1 MICENCG
8 KRQAVFQTH
17 QLVDGRPTIIY
28 LCEVCAEEFQSGGR
42 KTSFLDQYGRDI
54 TELARQG
61 KLDPVIGRKNEIER
75 VINIL
80 SRRTKNNPVLIGDPG
95 VGKTAIVEGLAQRIV
110 DESVPEA
117 LRGKRIVSVDLAL
130 MLAGASHRGE
140 FEERLKK
147 TLEEVTRAKGEI
159 ILFIDELHTVVGAG
173 AAQGAIDA
181 SNMLKPSLA
190 RGELQCVGATT
201 LDEYRRY
208 IEKDGALER
217 RFQPVMVVEPTREEA
232 IEILKGLSPRYEEH
246 HRVRVSPEA
255 LKAAVEFSDRFISD
269 RFLPDKAIDL
279 VDEACAKKRLE
290 AVIPASSGQIS
301 QVSRELER
309 LQEKPRK
316 TLAEMEKIE
325 ELSNLYSKK
334 LEEIGG
340 THPVENI
347 PEVGEQDIA
356 KVVAA
361 ITGIPVEDISEDE
374 RSRLTK
380 LEKRLHERI
389 VGQEEAVTVVSS
401 AIRRARAGLK
411 DPNRPIGSFIFLGP
425 TGVGK
430 TELAK
435 ALAEA
440 LWGDENL
447 MIRLDMS
454 EYGERHTVSRLVGS
468 PPGYVGYEEGGQ
480 LTEVV
485 RRKPFSVILFDEI
498 EKAHP
503 DVFNILLQILEDGR
517 LTDAHGKTVD
527 FKNTVIILTANI
539 GTDLISQAKVG
550 FGGDKESR
558 RSFEEIKDELMSH
571 LQKSFRPEF
580 LNRIDD
586 VVVFHPLTEADVRKI
601 TDLLIERSGEL
612 VASQGIKMEVSA
624 KARNFLAKKGF
635 DPDLGARPLRR
646 LIQRE
651 VENPISNSIV
661 SGEYKE
667 GQAVAVDLAGEKLTF
682 QPLKKRVILK
692 V

>member
-28 LCEVCAEEFQSGGR
+28 LCEVCAEEFQSGGKR
-42 KTSFLDQYGRDI
+42 TSFLDQYGRDI
-54 TELARQG
+54 TELAQQG
-61 KLDPVIGRKNEIER
+61 KLDPVIGRKAEIER
-75 VINIL
+75 VIHIL

-110 DESVPEA
+110 DGSVIEA
-117 LRGKRIVSVDLAL
+117 LRGKRIVALDLAL

-181 SNMLKPSLA
+181 SNMLKPALA

-208 IEKDGALER
+208 IEKDGAFER
-217 RFQPVMVVEPTREEA
+217 RFQPVMVEEPTREETL
-232 IEILKGLSPRYEEH
+232 EILKGLRPRYEEH
-246 HRVRVSPEA
+246 HRVKVSDPA
-255 LKAAVEFSDRFISD
+255 LKAAVELSDRYISD

-279 VDEACAKKRLE
+279 LDEAAAKKQLE
-290 AVIPASSGQIS
+290 SSAISPVSAIP
-301 QVSRELER
+301 VSEELYR
-309 LQEKPRK
+309 LQNKSRK
-316 TLAEMEKIE
+316 TLAEMERIE
-325 ELSNLYSKK
+325 ELSKRRELGEDWRRSR
-334 LEEIGG
+334 
-340 THPVENI
+340 VESI
-347 PEVGEQDIA
+347 PEVKEQDIA
-356 KVVAA
+356 KVVAS

-374 RSRLTK
+374 RARLTK

-389 VGQEEAVTVVSS
+389 VGQDEAVNAVSA

-447 MIRLDMS
+447 MVRLDMS

-480 LTEVV
+480 LTETV
-485 RRKPFSVILFDEI
+485 RRKPFSVLLFDEI

-503 DVFNILLQILEDGR
+503 DVFNVLLQVLEDGR

-527 FKNTVIILTANI
+527 FKNTVVILTSNI
-539 GTDLISQAKVG
+539 GTGEISQAKVG
-550 FGGDKESR
+550 FGREKENR
-558 RSFEEIKDELMSH
+558 RSFEELRDELLSQ

-580 LNRIDD
+580 LNRIDE
-586 VVVFHPLTEADVRKI
+586 VVVFHPLTEENVRKI
-601 TDLLIERSGEL
+601 ADLLVEKSRKL
-612 VASQGIKMEVSA
+612 LASQGINLEVSA
-624 KARNFLAKKGF
+624 KARAYLARRGF
-635 DPDLGARPLRR
+635 NPELGARPLRR

-651 VENPISNSIV
+651 IENPVSNGIV

-667 GQAVAVDLAGEKLTF
+667 GSTVAVDLVGEKFTF
-682 QPLKKRVILK
+682 QPLKRRVRIK

>member
-17 QLVDGRPTIIY
+17 QLIEGRPTIIY

-61 KLDPVIGRKNEIER
+61 KLDPVIGRKAEIER
-75 VINIL
+75 VIHIL

-95 VGKTAIVEGLAQRIV
+95 VGKTAIVEGLAQRAIAK
-110 DESVPEA
+110 EVPEA
-117 LRGKRIVSVDLAL
+117 LQGKRIVAIDLAL

-147 TLEEVTRAKGEI
+147 TLEEVTNAKGGI
-159 ILFIDELHTVVGAG
+159 ILFIDELHTIVGAG

-181 SNMLKPSLA
+181 SNMLKPALA

-201 LDEYRRY
+201 LDEYRRH

-217 RFQPVMVVEPTREEA
+217 RFQPVMVEEPTREEA
-232 IEILKGLSPRYEEH
+232 LEILKGLRPRYEEH
-246 HRVRVSPEA
+246 HRVKISDIA
-255 LKAAVEFSDRFISD
+255 LKAAVELADRYISD

-279 VDEACAKKRLE
+279 MDEAGAKKRLDTS
-290 AVIPASSGQIS
+290 VPKT
-301 QVSRELER
+301 VSTVSEELKR
-309 LQEKPRK
+309 LQERSRK
-316 TLAEMEKIE
+316 TIAEMERIE
-325 ELSNLYSKK
+325 ELVNLNSRESEGWKTGI
-334 LEEIGG
+334 LES
-340 THPVENI
+340 I

-356 KVVAA
+356 RVVSA

-374 RSRLTK
+374 RARLTK

-389 VGQEEAVTVVSS
+389 VGQDEAVNAVSS

-411 DPNRPIGSFIFLGP
+411 DPERPIGSFIFLGP

-447 MIRLDMS
+447 MLRLDMS

-480 LTEVV
+480 LTELV

-503 DVFNILLQILEDGR
+503 DVFNVLLQILEDGH

-527 FKNTVIILTANI
+527 FKNTVIILTSNI
-539 GTDLISQAKVG
+539 GTGMISQAKVG
-550 FGGDKESR
+550 FGREKENR
-558 RSFEEIKDELMSH
+558 RSFEELKEELLSQ

-580 LNRIDD
+580 LNRIDE
-586 VVVFHPLTEADVRKI
+586 VVVFHPLTGENVRKI
-601 TDLLIERSGEL
+601 TDLLVEKSRDL
-612 VASQGIKMEVSA
+612 LASQGIDMKVSA
-624 KARNFLAKKGF
+624 KARGYLSKRGF

-651 VENPISNSIV
+651 VENPISNGIV

-667 GQAVAVDLAGEKLTF
+667 GTTVAVDLSGEKLTF
-682 QPLKKRVILK
+682 QQLKKRVSIK

>member
-17 QLVDGRPTIIY
+17 QLIDGRPTIIY

-42 KTSFLDQYGRDI
+42 RTSFLDQYGRDI

-61 KLDPVIGRKNEIER
+61 KLDPVVGRKAEIER
-75 VINIL
+75 VIHIL

-95 VGKTAIVEGLAQRIV
+95 VGKTAIVEGLAQRII
-110 DESVPEA
+110 DNSTPEA
-117 LRGKRIVSVDLAL
+117 LQGKRIVAIDLAL
-130 MLAGASHRGE
+130 MLAGSSHRGE

-181 SNMLKPSLA
+181 SNMLKPALA

-217 RFQPVMVVEPTREEA
+217 RFQPVMVGEPTREEA
-232 IEILKGLSPRYEEH
+232 LEILKGLRPRYEEH
-246 HRVRVSPEA
+246 HRVKVADVA
-255 LKAAVEFSDRFISD
+255 LKAAVELADRYISD

-279 VDEACAKKRLE
+279 MDEASAKKRLDMG
-290 AVIPASSGQIS
+290 VPSSQSGS
-301 QVSRELER
+301 QGTEELKR
-309 LQEKPRK
+309 LQSKPRK
-316 TLAEMEKIE
+316 TIAEMERIE
-325 ELSNLYSKK
+325 ELVNLNLREPAGWKTGL
-334 LEEIGG
+334 LES
-340 THPVENI
+340 I

-356 KVVAA
+356 RVVSA
-361 ITGIPVEDISEDE
+361 ITGIPVEDITEDE
-374 RSRLTK
+374 RVRLTK
-380 LEKRLHERI
+380 LEKRLHLRI
-389 VGQEEAVTVVSS
+389 VGQDEAVAFVSS
-401 AIRRARAGLK
+401 SIRRARAGLK

-447 MIRLDMS
+447 MVRLDMS

-480 LTEVV
+480 LTELV

-503 DVFNILLQILEDGR
+503 DVFNVLLQILEDGR

-527 FKNTVIILTANI
+527 FKNTVIILTSNI
-539 GTDLISQAKVG
+539 GTGMISQAKVG
-550 FGGDKESR
+550 FGREKETR
-558 RSFEEIKDELMSH
+558 RSFEELKDELLSQ

-580 LNRIDD
+580 LNRIDE
-586 VVVFHPLTEADVRKI
+586 VVVFHPLTGEDVRKI
-601 TDLLIERSGEL
+601 TDLLVEKSRRL
-612 VASQGIKMEVSA
+612 LASQGISLEVSA
-624 KARNFLAKKGF
+624 KARGYLSKRGF
-635 DPDLGARPLRR
+635 DQDLGARPLRR

-651 VENPISNSIV
+651 IENPISNGIV

-667 GQAVAVDLAGEKLTF
+667 GAVVAVDLSREKLTF
-682 QPLKKRVILK
+682 QQLKKRVSIK

>member
-28 LCEVCAEEFQSGGR
+28 LCEVCAEEFQNGGQ

-54 TELARQG
+54 TALAEQD
-61 KLDPVIGRKNEIER
+61 KLDPVIGRKAEIER
-75 VINIL
+75 VIHIL

-95 VGKTAIVEGLAQRIV
+95 VGKTAIVEGLAQRII
-110 DESVPEA
+110 DGTIPET
-117 LRGKRIVSVDLAL
+117 LRGKRIIALDLAL

-147 TLEEVTRAKGEI
+147 SLEEVSRAKGEI

-181 SNMLKPSLA
+181 SNMLKPALA

-201 LDEYRRY
+201 IDEYRRH

-217 RFQPVMVVEPTREEA
+217 RFQPVMVVEPTREESL
-232 IEILKGLSPRYEEH
+232 EILRGLRSRYEEH
-246 HRVRVSPEA
+246 HRVRVTEEA
-255 LKAAVEFSDRFISD
+255 LKQAVELSDRYIAD

-279 VDEACAKKRLE
+279 LDEACAKRRLDST
-290 AVIPASSGQIS
+290 ATAPAGLSKIS
-301 QVSRELER
+301 EVLHR
-309 LQEKPRK
+309 LQDKPRK
-316 TLAEMEKIE
+316 TIAEMEKIE
-325 ELSNLYSKK
+325 ELSELYGQQASQWRSDRM
-334 LEEIGG
+334 ES
-340 THPVENI
+340 I
-347 PEVGEQDIA
+347 PEVGAQDIA

-361 ITGIPVEDISEDE
+361 ITGIPVEDISQDE
-374 RSRLTK
+374 RERLTK

-389 VGQEEAVTVVSS
+389 VGQDEAVTAVAS

-440 LWGDENL
+440 LYGDENL
-447 MIRLDMS
+447 IIRLDMS
-454 EYGERHTVSRLVGS
+454 EYGERHTVSRMVGS

-480 LTEVV
+480 LTELV

-503 DVFNILLQILEDGR
+503 DVFNVLLQILEDGR
-517 LTDAHGKTVD
+517 LTDAQGKTVD
-527 FKNTVIILTANI
+527 FKNTVLILTSNI
-539 GTDLISQAKVG
+539 GTAAISEMKVG
-550 FGGDKESR
+550 FGSGKEAR
-558 RSFEEIKDELMSH
+558 RSYEEIKDDLLSQ
-571 LQKSFRPEF
+571 LQKNFRPEF
-580 LNRIDD
+580 LNRIDE
-586 VVVFHPLTEADVRKI
+586 VVVFHPLSEDNVRRI
-601 TDLLIERSGEL
+601 TDILLEASKKVMI
-612 VASQGIKMEVSA
+612 SQGIKLEVSV
-624 KARNFLAKKGF
+624 KAANFLAKKGF

-651 VENPISNSIV
+651 IENPISNGII
-661 SGEYKE
+661 SGEYKD
-667 GQAVAVDLAGEKLTF
+667 GNTVAVDLTGEKLTF
-682 QPLKKRVILK
+682 QQLKKRVRLK

>member
-17 QLVDGRPTIIY
+17 QLIDGRPTIIY

-42 KTSFLDQYGRDI
+42 RTSFLDQYGRDI

-61 KLDPVIGRKNEIER
+61 KLDPVIGRKAEIER
-75 VINIL
+75 VIHIL

-110 DESVPEA
+110 DKSVMEA
-117 LRGKRIVSVDLAL
+117 LQGKRIVGIDLAL

-181 SNMLKPSLA
+181 SNMLKPALA

-217 RFQPVMVVEPTREEA
+217 RFQPVLVGEPTREETL
-232 IEILKGLSPRYEEH
+232 EILKGLRPRYEEH
-246 HRVRVSPEA
+246 HRVKVSDAA
-255 LKAAVEFSDRFISD
+255 LKAAVELADRYISD

-279 VDEACAKKRLE
+279 MDEACAKKRLE
-290 AVIPASSGQIS
+290 KAIPKPVS
-301 QVSRELER
+301 QGVEELKQ
-309 LQEKPRK
+309 LQSKPRK
-316 TLAEMEKIE
+316 TIAEMERIE
-325 ELSNLYSKK
+325 ELVNLYSQE
-334 LEEIGG
+334 LEGWKTGRLES
-340 THPVENI
+340 I

-356 KVVAA
+356 KVVAS

-374 RSRLTK
+374 RGRLTK

-389 VGQEEAVTVVSS
+389 VGQDEAVRAVSA

-411 DPNRPIGSFIFLGP
+411 DPDRPIGSFVFLGP

-435 ALAEA
+435 ALAEV
-440 LWGDENL
+440 LWGDDNL
-447 MIRLDMS
+447 MVRLDMS

-480 LTEVV
+480 LTELV

-503 DVFNILLQILEDGR
+503 DVFNVLLQILEDGR

-527 FKNTVIILTANI
+527 FKNTVIILTSNI
-539 GTDLISQAKVG
+539 GTGLISQAKVG
-550 FGGDKESR
+550 FGREKETR
-558 RSFEEIKDELMSH
+558 RSFEELKDELLSQ

-580 LNRIDD
+580 LNRIDE
-586 VVVFHPLTEADVRKI
+586 VVVFHPLTGEDVRKI
-601 TDLLIERSGEL
+601 TDLLVEKSKAL
-612 VASQGIKMEVSA
+612 LASQGISLEVSA
-624 KARNFLAKKGF
+624 KARGYLSKRGF
-635 DPDLGARPLRR
+635 DLDLGARPLRR

-651 VENPISNSIV
+651 VENPISNGIV

-667 GQAVAVDLAGEKLTF
+667 GVTVAVDLSGEKLTF
-682 QPLKKRVILK
+682 QHLKKRVTLK